1 LNCPCECDSHDALR
15 GRKVRDGRL
24 AGGVLMDN
32 ERKLKGD
39 LRDGKKIH
47 DLVDVV
53 DEETREAVP
62 GRDLTIQRD
71 EMVAKEIRD
80 VTERIARALIPG
92 IVERVVREE
101 IEKLKKVDS

>member
-1 LNCPCECDSHDALR
+1 
-15 GRKVRDGRL
+15 
-24 AGGVLMDN
+24 MDN

>member
-1 LNCPCECDSHDALR
+1 
-15 GRKVRDGRL
+15 
-24 AGGVLMDN
+24 MDN

-39 LRDGKKIH
+39 LRDGDKIH

-53 DEETREAVP
+53 NEETREAVP
-62 GRDLTIQRD
+62 GRDLKGRRD
-71 EMVAKEIRD
+71 EMVVKEIRE
-80 VTERIARALIPG
+80 VTERIARELIPG